1 MLTELGKK
9 AKAASRVIGVAD
21 TETKNR
27 ALITIADSL
36 EANAERILNAN
47 ALDMEN
53 GRKNGMSRA
62 LLDRLSLTKER
73 ISGFAGG
80 MRDVTK
86 LPDPVGR
93 TLDDFTRPNGLHI

>member
-36 EANAERILNAN
+36 EANRRNAYSMQMPWTWKTAEKTACQGLC
-47 ALDMEN
+47 
-53 GRKNGMSRA
+53 
-62 LLDRLSLTKER
+62 LT
-73 ISGFAGG
+73 GF
-80 MRDVTK
+80 
-86 LPDPVGR
+86 L
-93 TLDDFTRPNGLHI
+93 